1 MSPRSGSGPEA
12 ADTPLALYAG
22 ELNERGTARMTAEGA
37 GSPSMGSGA
46 PVDSPGWRPA
56 PVAVVAFLLGIAA
69 TAALFGVSL
78 AVYNRNESRLLKLR
92 VRELGLVLSGAQPST
107 QTPLESAAEL
117 ADATNGSS
125 SKFRAFMAPY
135 VGVGRPFASVS
146 LWPVGAG
153 AVKPTVVV
161 GAPPFLGSDPAR
173 VEGLFSRAL
182 RTKLVSVAG
191 VLRSA
196 GGPRLGYAFESATAR
211 GGYAVYAENPLPKDR
226 RSRLSSNTGFTN
238 LNYAIYLGSSPRSQD
253 LLVTN
258 MRSFPIRGRRA
269 SEVIPYGSAALT
281 LVVTPDGSLG
291 GTYFERLPLAI
302 TILGGLLTLAAAAM
316 TDRLAGR
323 RRRAEHLVAALDE
336 VASENRRMYTEQ
348 RGIVQTLQHAL
359 LPEGLPVF
367 AGLETSVLYV
377 PAGEDI
383 DIGGDWYDLVEVDGG
398 RALVVVGDVSGH
410 GLPAATTMASLRYAA
425 RAYAT
430 EQYGP
435 GDLLTKLSDFV
446 GRSEHDYFATVL
458 CGLIDVE
465 AHTLTIASAGHLA
478 PLLISGKQAEFVELD
493 PGVPIGVER
502 TGPYPEVT
510 ISVPPRATLLAF
522 TDGLVERRGEML
534 DAGLSRL
541 RAAAIAD
548 ARELDELVAEL
559 GRDLASEGPQDDTA
573 ILGIRWT
580 R

>member
-1 MSPRSGSGPEA
+1 
-12 ADTPLALYAG
+12 
-22 ELNERGTARMTAEGA
+22 
-37 GSPSMGSGA
+37 
-46 PVDSPGWRPA
+46 
-56 PVAVVAFLLGIAA
+56 
-69 TAALFGVSL
+69 
-78 AVYNRNESRLLKLR
+78 
-92 VRELGLVLSGAQPST
+92 
-107 QTPLESAAEL
+107 
-117 ADATNGSS
+117 
-125 SKFRAFMAPY
+125 
-135 VGVGRPFASVS
+135 
-146 LWPVGAG
+146 
-153 AVKPTVVV
+153 
-161 GAPPFLGSDPAR
+161 
-173 VEGLFSRAL
+173 
-182 RTKLVSVAG
+182 
-191 VLRSA
+191 
-196 GGPRLGYAFESATAR
+196 
-211 GGYAVYAENPLPKDR
+211 
-226 RSRLSSNTGFTN
+226 
-238 LNYAIYLGSSPRSQD
+238 
-253 LLVTN
+253 
-258 MRSFPIRGRRA
+258 
-269 SEVIPYGSAALT
+269 
-281 LVVTPDGSLG
+281 
-291 GTYFERLPLAI
+291 
-302 TILGGLLTLAAAAM
+302 
-316 TDRLAGR
+316 
-323 RRRAEHLVAALDE
+323 
-336 VASENRRMYTEQ
+336 
-348 RGIVQTLQHAL
+348 L